1 MMTGRF
7 MDAEEAHAAGVT
19 NYLVPPEEFEDRVME
34 FAREVEAGPPIGQKV
49 GKLMAYRTMN
59 LDYES
64 ALELSGAVLPLV
76 TLSQDRIEGVRSFA
90 EKREP
95 RFTGR

>member
-1 MMTGRF
+1 
-7 MDAEEAHAAGVT
+7 
-19 NYLVPPEEFEDRVME
+19 
-34 FAREVEAGPPIGQKV
+34 VEAGPPIGQKV
-49 GKLMAYRTMN
+49 GKMMAYRTAN

-76 TLSQDRIEGVRSFA
+76 TLSEDRAEGVRSFG